1 MKLFYEF
8 LFFFK
13 RFAKLSITL
22 EVKEN
27 ILFSFPFVFLQI
39 SNYFFLLTMRN
50 KLRTENISSIS

>member
-27 ILFSFPFVFLQI
+27 IFSFPFVFLQI
-39 SNYFFLLTMRN
+39 SNYFFLLTKRN